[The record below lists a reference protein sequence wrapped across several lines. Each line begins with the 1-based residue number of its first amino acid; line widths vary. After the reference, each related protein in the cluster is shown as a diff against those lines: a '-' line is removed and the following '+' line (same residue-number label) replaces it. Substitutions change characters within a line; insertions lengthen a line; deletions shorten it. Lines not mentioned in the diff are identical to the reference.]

1 MEATLYNIHQLVL
14 FSILLTGLYI
24 VGCAKLRKVL
34 NAWACQAVL
43 LSLLVFIE
51 GINLKNLEIMV
62 IALVIL
68 LVKGVA
74 IPWILRRTADQSN
87 TQWVGE
93 IFLHRNSSLVVA
105 VALTILAYIITQPL
119 LSLVDPS
126 LGNGLAISFSLL
138 FYGLL
143 LMVIRKVALVQ
154 VVGIL
159 LIDSGIFLAGL
170 LLTSGMPL
178 LVELGVIFDI
188 FIGVLI
194 LGILAQ
200 RMIRK
205 FDSLNVERLNS
216 LKG

>member
-1 MEATLYNIHQLVL
+1 METTLNNLQQLVL
-14 FSILLTGLYI
+14 FGILLTGLYI
-24 VGCAKLRKVL
+24 IGCAKLKKVL
-34 NAWACQAVL
+34 HAWSCQAVL
-43 LSLLVFIE
+43 LSSIVFIE
-51 GINLKNLEIMV
+51 GIIQGKIEIV
-62 IALVIL
+62 AVALILL

-93 IFLHRNSSLVVA
+93 IFLHRNSSLILA
-105 VALTILAYIITQPL
+105 IALTILAYTITQPL
-119 LSLVDPS
+119 LSLVEPA
-126 LGNGLAISFSLL
+126 LRNGLAISFSLL

-143 LMVIRKVALVQ
+143 LMILRKVALVQ
-154 VVGIL
+154 IVGIL
-159 LIDSGIFLAGL
+159 LIDTGIFLAGL

-178 LVELGVIFDI
+178 IVELGVIFDI
-188 FIGVLI
+188 LVGVLI

-205 FDSLNVERLNS
+205 FDSLNVEHLNS

>member
-1 MEATLYNIHQLVL
+1 
-14 FSILLTGLYI
+14 
-24 VGCAKLRKVL
+24 GCAKLRKIL
-34 NAWACQAVL
+34 NAWTCQAVL

-51 GINLKNLEIMV
+51 GIKLGKLEIMLV
-62 IALVIL
+62 AFVIL
-68 LVKGVA
+68 LIKGVA
-74 IPWILRRTADQSN
+74 IPWILRRTADKSN

-119 LSLVDPS
+119 LTLVDPS